1 MGFIAD
7 RLLRIKPSPTIAMA
21 NKALMLKAEGK
32 DVIGL
37 AAGEP
42 DFDTPQNIKD
52 AAKRAID
59 RGDTKYT
66 VVDGTMELKK
76 AIASKFKRE
85 NGLDYQPNQI
95 SVGTGGKQVLYNA
108 LTVTVN
114 PGDEVIVPAP
124 YWVSYPDIVNLC
136 EGMPVAVT
144 CPENNGFKLR
154 PEDLDAAIT
163 PKTKWLIL
171 NSPSN
176 PTGAAYTAAELRA
189 LADVLL
195 KHPHVWVLTDDMY
208 EHLVY
213 DDFKFATIAQ
223 VEPKLYPRTLTLN
236 GMSKAYCMTG
246 WRLGYAAGPTEL
258 IKAMGALQ
266 SQSTTNPSS
275 ISQAAGVEALNGPQD
290 FIPKNN
296 AVFKTRRDLVVG
308 MLNQAAGRALPD
320 AGRRVL
326 RLPVLRRRHRPED
339 AGRQDDRDRHRFLR
353 IPARI
358 GGRRGGAGHGLRPR
372 AAFPHLLRGLERDA
386 ERRLHPHP
394 EGLRG
399 AELSAAALET
409 LNR

>member
-66 VVDGTMELKK
+66 VVDGTMDLKR
-76 AIASKFKRE
+76 AIASKFRRE
-85 NGLDYQPNQI
+85 NQLDYAPNQI

-136 EGMPVAVT
+136 EGTPVAVT
-144 CPENNGFKLR
+144 CPQNNGFKLR
-154 PEDLDAAIT
+154 PEDLDQAVT

-176 PTGAAYTAAELRA
+176 PTGAAYTAQELRA

-208 EHLVY
+208 EHLTY

-246 WRLGYAAGPTEL
+246 WRLGYAAGPVEL

-308 MLNQAAGRALPD
+308 MLNEAAGIQC
-320 AGRRVL
+320 
-326 RLPVLRRRHRPED
+326 PV
-339 AGRQDDRDRHRFLR
+339 
-353 IPARI
+353 
-358 GGRRGGAGHGLRPR
+358 
-372 AAFPHLLRGLERDA
+372 
-386 ERRLHPHP
+386 P
-394 EGLRG
+394 EGAFYVYPSCAG
-399 AELSAAALET
+399 AIGKKTPQGKAIATDNDFCEYLLESVGVAVVPGTAFGLAPYFRISYAASNQQLTDACGRIQKACAALV
-409 LNR
+409 